1 MSTSEAKDFDPDMP
15 SQINLKKPPQNDGGC
30 MNPDDLQKY
39 LDIDK
44 FNDMMTKVSQQ
55 AQDFLTNFK
64 KEQTVVPRVESDDR
78 YRLTALKKLRELRD
92 QHNYLMNRLRR
103 EEKYYNASI
112 EGLEN
117 TKALYRMIEKQ
128 NKELKII
135 IKKLINDIEISDRKT
150 YYENEQND
158 WAGWWSHHLI
168 TKYWLLIFLM
178 IVGLIITKQ
187 YTNKKKWV
195 MIIGLAIYP
204 LLVFYILKIIYY
216 FLDWIKNQTTSVYL
230 TSN

>member
-1 MSTSEAKDFDPDMP
+1 MSTAKDFDPDMP

-30 MNPDDLQKY
+30 MTPDDLQKY

-44 FNDMMTKVSQQ
+44 FNDMMADVSQQ

-64 KEQTVVPRVESDDR
+64 KEQAAVPRVESDDR

-92 QHNYLMNRLRR
+92 QHNNLMNRLRR

-112 EGLEN
+112 EGSEN

-128 NKELKII
+128 NKELKLMIE
-135 IKKLINDIEISDRKT
+135 KLINEIEISDRKT

-158 WAGWWSHHLI
+158 WAGWWAHHLM

-178 IVGLIITKQ
+178 IVG
-187 YTNKKKWV
+187 
-195 MIIGLAIYP
+195 
-204 LLVFYILKIIYY
+204 
-216 FLDWIKNQTTSVYL
+216 
-230 TSN
+230 

>member
-1 MSTSEAKDFDPDMP
+1 MSTAKDFDPDMP

-30 MNPDDLQKY
+30 MTPDDLQKY

-44 FNDMMTKVSQQ
+44 FNDMMADVSQQ

-64 KEQTVVPRVESDDR
+64 KEQAAVPRVESDDR

-92 QHNYLMNRLRR
+92 QHNNLMNRLRR
-103 EEKYYNASI
+103 EETYYNASI
-112 EGLEN
+112 EGSEN
-117 TKALYRMIEKQ
+117 TKALYRMVEKQ
-128 NKELKII
+128 NKELKLMIE
-135 IKKLINDIEISDRKT
+135 KLINDIEISDRKT

-158 WAGWWSHHLI
+158 WAGWWAHHLM

-187 YTNKKKWV
+187 FTDIKKWV

-204 LLVFYILKIIYY
+204 LLAFFILKIIYH
-216 FLDWIKNQTTSVYL
+216 FWDWIKTQTTWVYL
-230 TSN
+230 TSNL